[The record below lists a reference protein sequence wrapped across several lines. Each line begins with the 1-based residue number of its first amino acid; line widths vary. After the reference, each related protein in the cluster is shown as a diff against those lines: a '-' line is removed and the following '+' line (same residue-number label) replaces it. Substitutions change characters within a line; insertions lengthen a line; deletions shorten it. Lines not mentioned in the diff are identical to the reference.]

1 MGNMVIAAAD
11 KVLLAIG
18 NKPATTKKKR
28 KAKEVASLF
37 RKKAHAVAKK
47 CAWKHEFV
55 FLAYH
60 DQRKIPTTDAEKD
73 DLLQAGLGE
82 KEIRH
87 RSGGS

>member
-18 NKPATTKKKR
+18 NKPATTNKKR
-28 KAKEVASLF
+28 KANEKVASLF
-37 RKKAHAVAKK
+37 MKKAHAVAKK
-47 CAWKHEFV
+47 CAWKHEFI

-60 DQRKIPTTDAEKD
+60 DQRKIPTIDAEKD

-82 KEIRH
+82 KEIEII
-87 RSGGS
+87 